1 MRLLLVEDEKK
12 LADALVHILKKHGY
26 ETDVSYDGQ
35 DGLDNALTDIYDVI
49 ILDRMLPG
57 RNGID
62 ILKGIR
68 EEGII
73 TPVIFLTAIDGITER
88 VKGLD
93 SGADDYLVKP
103 FSTDELLARI
113 RALLRRK
120 EKGIKSDSLM
130 FVGNLKYS
138 PELLMIYFKEVEIKL
153 TFKEG
158 QLFELLASN
167 KNMILSKDR
176 IFDKV
181 WGFNTES
188 DTSIV
193 EIYIH
198 HLRKKVCSPKN
209 GIDIETVRSVG
220 YRLMETAN
228 A

>member
-12 LADALVHILKKHGY
+12 LADALAHILKKHGY
-26 ETDVSYDGQ
+26 ETDVSNDGR
-35 DGLDNALTDIYDVI
+35 DGLDNALSDIYDVI

-57 RNGID
+57 KNGIE
-62 ILKGIR
+62 ILKGLR
-68 EEGII
+68 EEGIK
-73 TPVIFLTAIDGITER
+73 TPVIFLTAIDGISER
-88 VKGLD
+88 VNGLD

-103 FSTDELLARI
+103 FATDELLARI

-120 EKGIKSDSLM
+120 EKDIESKNILA
-130 FVGNLKYS
+130 VGNLKYS
-138 PELLMIYFKEVEIKL
+138 PELLMAYRKGLEIKL

-167 KNMILSKDR
+167 KNNILSKGK

-188 DTSIV
+188 DSSIV

-198 HLRKKVCSPKN
+198 HLRKKVSSPEN
-209 GIDIETVRSVG
+209 GIDIETVRGVG
-220 YRLMETAN
+220 YRLMETAD